1 MKAKLMPRKTE
12 EIRQFI
18 LENVEDH
25 PADITLVT
33 AEHFGISRQAA
44 HRHVSRLTNDGLLIA
59 EGATRNRTYKPKP
72 LAELDI
78 KLPLSGL
85 QEDKVWRET
94 IRPLLE
100 NLPSNILGIC
110 QYGFTEMVNNAIDHS
125 EGTKLKIQLRRT
137 YQKISL
143 FITDNGVGI
152 FNKIQKTFDL
162 DDPLHAIL
170 ELSKGKLTSDPA
182 HHTGEGIFFTSRM
195 FDAFLI
201 WSDKLSFTHKEG
213 LGSDFLFE
221 NPQEKMS
228 GTWIGMEIATN
239 ASRTTQQ
246 VFDAYTSDDY
256 GFSKTSVP
264 VKLAAY
270 GGENLVSR
278 SQAKRL
284 LVRFEKFKEIILDFS
299 DVEMIGQAFADEIF
313 RVFQAQ
319 NPTIRLSSA
328 NANEQVQKMIQ
339 RVLNNEI

>member
-1 MKAKLMPRKTE
+1 VPRKTE
-12 EIRQFI
+12 KVRQFI
-18 LENVEDH
+18 LENIEDH

-33 AEHFGISRQAA
+33 AKHFGISRQAA
-44 HRHVSRLTNDGLLIA
+44 HRHVTRLTEDGLLIA
-59 EGATRNRTYKPKP
+59 EGVTRNRKYKPKP
-72 LAELDI
+72 LVDFHIE
-78 KLPLSGL
+78 LPLAGL
-85 QEDKVWRET
+85 QEDKVWREH

-100 NLPSNILGIC
+100 NLPPNVLGIC

-125 EGTKLKIQLRRT
+125 EGTNLKIGLTRT
-137 YQKISL
+137 YQKINL
-143 FITDNGVGI
+143 FIEDNGVGI
-152 FNKIQKTFDL
+152 FNKIQKTFGL

-195 FDAFLI
+195 FDVFVI
-201 WSDKLSFTHKEG
+201 WSDKLFFGHMEG
-213 LGSDFLFE
+213 FNDFLLE
-221 NPQEKMS
+221 NRAEKMG
-228 GTWIGMEIATN
+228 GTWIRMQIASN
-239 ASRTTQQ
+239 SKRTTQE
-246 VFDAYTSDDY
+246 VFDAYTSDEH

-284 LVRFEKFKEIILDFS
+284 LARFEKFKEIILDFS

-319 NPTIRLSSA
+319 NPTIQLSTIHA
-328 NANEQVQKMIQ
+328 NKQVQKMIQ
-339 RVLNNEI
+339 RVLSNEV